1 MLCYWLE
8 GGKQSFTCVF
18 TSARYNES
26 YHKEEYPS
34 IYRMTSL
41 YPHSFFPE
49 VFQNRIL
56 LTTLAVWVLAQTTKV
71 VLGVVKEKRF
81 NFRWF
86 IGTGGMPSSHAAG
99 ASALATSVGLEYGF
113 NSPLFA
119 VAAVFALVTMFD
131 AQGVRRATGFQAT
144 ILNKM
149 MDDIYWKGQIEEQ
162 RLKEL
167 VGHTPIEV
175 LAGFIFGTVCAMILY

>member
-1 MLCYWLE
+1 MS
-8 GGKQSFTCVF
+8 G
-18 TSARYNES
+18 
-26 YHKEEYPS
+26 
-34 IYRMTSL
+34 L

-49 VFQNRIL
+49 IFHNRIFL
-56 LTTLAVWVLAQTTKV
+56 ITLAVWVLAQMIKV
-71 VLGVVKEKRF
+71 LLGVFKEKRF
-81 NFRWF
+81 NFHWF

-119 VAAVFALVTMFD
+119 VAAAFAMVTMFD
-131 AQGVRRATGFQAT
+131 AQGVRRSTGFQAT

-149 MDDIYWKGQIEEQ
+149 MDDIYWKGQIEEE

-175 LAGFIFGTVCAMILY
+175 LAGFVFGVVCAMILY

>member
-1 MLCYWLE
+1 MS
-8 GGKQSFTCVF
+8 G
-18 TSARYNES
+18 
-26 YHKEEYPS
+26 
-34 IYRMTSL
+34 L

-49 VFQNRIL
+49 ILHNRIFL
-56 LTTLAVWVLAQTTKV
+56 ITLAVWVLAQIVKV
-71 VLGVVKEKRF
+71 ILGVIKEKRF
-81 NFRWF
+81 NFLWF

-119 VAAVFALVTMFD
+119 VAAAFAMVTMFD
-131 AQGVRRATGFQAT
+131 AQGVRRATGYQAS

-175 LAGFIFGTVCAMILY
+175 LAGFIFGVVCAMVLY

>member
-1 MLCYWLE
+1 ML
-8 GGKQSFTCVF
+8 G
-18 TSARYNES
+18 
-26 YHKEEYPS
+26 
-34 IYRMTSL
+34 L

-49 VFQNRIL
+49 IFHNRIFL
-56 LTTLAVWVLAQTTKV
+56 ITLAVWILAQLIKV
-71 VLGVVKEKRF
+71 ILGVIKEKRF

-119 VAAVFALVTMFD
+119 VAAAFAMVTMFD

-149 MDDIYWKGQIEEQ
+149 MDDIYSKGQVEEQ

-175 LAGFIFGTVCAMILY
+175 LAGFIFGVFCAMILY

>member
-1 MLCYWLE
+1 M
-8 GGKQSFTCVF
+8 Q
-18 TSARYNES
+18 A
-26 YHKEEYPS
+26 
-34 IYRMTSL
+34 L

-49 VFQNRIL
+49 IFQNRIL
-56 LTTLAVWVLAQTTKV
+56 LTTLAVWFLAQSTKV
-71 VLGVVKEKRF
+71 LLGVIKEKRF

-99 ASALATSVGLEYGF
+99 ASALATAVGLEYGF

-119 VAAVFALVTMFD
+119 VAAAFAMVTMFD
-131 AQGVRRATGFQAT
+131 AQGVRRATGYQAT

-175 LAGFIFGTVCAMILY
+175 LAGFIFGVACAMILY

>member
-1 MLCYWLE
+1 M
-8 GGKQSFTCVF
+8 
-18 TSARYNES
+18 
-26 YHKEEYPS
+26 
-34 IYRMTSL
+34 I
-41 YPHSFFPE
+41 
-49 VFQNRIL
+49 
-56 LTTLAVWVLAQTTKV
+56 TLVVWILAQLLKV
-71 VLGVVKEKRF
+71 LLGIFREKRF
-81 NFRWF
+81 NFRWLV
-86 IGTGGMPSSHAAG
+86 GTGGMPSSHAAG

-119 VAAVFALVTMFD
+119 VAAAFAMVTMFD
-131 AQGVRRATGFQAT
+131 AQGVRRATGYQAT

-175 LAGFIFGTVCAMILY
+175 LAGCAFGIICSMILY

>member
-1 MLCYWLE
+1 MIYFFVQQDIMIAYHNQDGPSSDAKGAFICML
-8 GGKQSFTCVF
+8 G
-18 TSARYNES
+18 
-26 YHKEEYPS
+26 
-34 IYRMTSL
+34 L

-49 VFQNRIL
+49 IFQNRIFL
-56 LTTLAVWVLAQTTKV
+56 ITMAVWVLAQTIKV
-71 VLGVVKEKRF
+71 IIGVIREKRF

-119 VAAVFALVTMFD
+119 VAAVFAMVTMFD
-131 AQGVRRATGFQAT
+131 AQGVRRATGYQAT

-175 LAGFIFGTVCAMILY
+175 LAGFVFGVVCAMILY